1 MRPLKLTM
9 TAFGPYADR
18 TELDMDALG
27 SSGLYLITGDTG
39 AGKTTIFDAIT
50 FALYGEAS
58 GDRREPSMLRS
69 QYASP
74 DTPTRVELVFSYAG
88 KVYTIRRNP
97 EYERPKA
104 RGEGFTTQKA
114 DAELIFPDG
123 RVIARQREVD
133 AAVNE
138 ILGVSR
144 RQFMQ
149 IAMIAQGDFL
159 KLLLA
164 STEERKE
171 IFRHI
176 FRTQQYQTLQE
187 RLKRDASQLN
197 DQCQALR
204 NSVQQYMQGILTAED
219 EPLEKEAAQAREGT
233 LPAAETPALL
243 ERLIERDEAR
253 AAELAEEKKQL
264 DGQKEIVLARL
275 GKIEAKEQAEAA
287 AAELEEKLKEEETRF
302 LALQKTL
309 AERQAEAGAVEE
321 ESAEKTRLEA
331 LLPRY
336 AKAELLAGK
345 IEKAEKELAEKE
357 RKRQEKTRKKEEAG
371 QTLLALKEEQAAL
384 ADAGE
389 TRLKLSAQKEN
400 AENRRKEYEKIRQA
414 LSDLEKKNE
423 ALKKRQAEY
432 REAAE
437 KSRLSAAEYEA
448 QNQVF
453 LDEQAGILAE
463 TLRDGVPCPVCGS
476 TEHPAPAGKSAQA
489 PTEAQLKAV
498 RRAMETARAD
508 AQKKSE
514 ACAVAIAARDSLR
527 EQIGRELEALL
538 PGAEPETAGT
548 QLDVSLGALE
558 TEIGRLTA
566 AVQEAEGRVRRKS
579 ALEREIPLRET
590 EEKALGQ
597 ELEQLRAETAALQ
610 ADIRAKTA
618 QAAAEKADLPFET
631 GAQAEERIAELTG
644 LIRRQKEAFDKADAA
659 CRASDRKLAEY
670 RAAAGKLKEQAAE
683 QLGFDKAE
691 ELEKKQQ
698 LAEAEAKNAQK
709 TGQVGVRL
717 SANRT
722 CLKNIREKSGELAAV
737 EKRCAWVRAL
747 SNTANGTLSGKE
759 KIMLETYIQTTFFD
773 RIIAR
778 ANTRFMVM
786 SGGQYELK
794 RRESAGNN
802 RSQSGLDLDV
812 TDHYNGS
819 ERSVKTLSGGE
830 SFMAS
835 LSLAL
840 GLSDEIQSSAG
851 GVRLE
856 SMFVDEGFGSLDED
870 ALDQAMK
877 ALYGLAQGS
886 RIVGIISHV
895 PELKNRIDRQIVVTK
910 DARGGSRAAVLV

>member
-9 TAFGPYADR
+9 TAFGPYADK

-69 QYASP
+69 QNASP

-88 KVYTIRRNP
+88 KVYTVRRNP

-114 DAELIFPDG
+114 DAELILPDG

-133 AAVNE
+133 AAVYE
-138 ILGVSR
+138 IMGVNR

-164 STEERKE
+164 STDERKE

-187 RLKRDASQLN
+187 RLKREALLLN
-197 DQCQALR
+197 DQRQALK
-204 NSVQQYMQGILTAED
+204 NSVLQYMQGILTAED
-219 EPLEKEAAQAREGT
+219 EPLEQEAARARKGE

-243 ERLIERDEAR
+243 ESLIGRDEAR
-253 AAELAEEKKQL
+253 QAELAEEKKRL
-264 DGQKEIVLARL
+264 DAQKESVLAKL
-275 GKIEAKEQAEAA
+275 GKIEARERAEAA
-287 AAELEEKLKEEETRF
+287 AAELEVNLREEEIRF
-302 LALQKTL
+302 AALEKTL
-309 AERQAEAGAVEE
+309 QERQAEAGAIDE

-336 AKAELLAGK
+336 AKAEAL
-345 IEKAEKELAEKE
+345 EKEIGRAGRLLSEKD
-357 RKRQEKTRKKEEAG
+357 RKRQEKTAKKEEAG
-371 QTLLALKEEQAAL
+371 RTLLSLKEEQAAL

-389 TRLKLSAQKEN
+389 TRLRLSAQKDN
-400 AENRRKEYEKIRQA
+400 AENRRKEYEKVKRA
-414 LSDLEKKNE
+414 LSDLDKKNAVLE
-423 ALKKRQAEY
+423 KRQAEY

-437 KSRLSAAEYEA
+437 KSRLSATRYEV
-448 QNQVF
+448 QNRAF
-453 LDEQAGILAE
+453 LDEQAGIIAE
-463 TLRDGVPCPVCGS
+463 TLKDGVPCPVCGS
-476 TEHPAPAGKSAQA
+476 TEHPAPAGKSEHA
-489 PTEAQLKAV
+489 PTEAQLKEAQK
-498 RRAMETARAD
+498 AMESARAD

-514 ACAVAIAARDSLR
+514 ACAAAKAECGSLR
-527 EQIGRELEALL
+527 EQIAWDLAVLL
-538 PGAEPETAGT
+538 PGAEPETAGAR
-548 QLDVSLGALE
+548 LDASLGALE
-558 TEIGRLTA
+558 TEIGRLTD
-566 AVQEAEGRVRRKS
+566 AVKKEDGRILRKS
-579 ALEREIPLRET
+579 ALEREIPLREA

-597 ELEQLRAETAALQ
+597 ELEQLRAETAALM
-610 ADIRAKTA
+610 ADIRAKSE

-631 GAQAEERIAELTG
+631 GAETESRIEQLTN
-644 LIRRQKEAFDKADAA
+644 LIRRQKEAFEKAESA

-691 ELEKKQQ
+691 ELKKKQL
-698 LAEAEAKNAQK
+698 LAEAEAAVAQK
-709 TGQVGVRL
+709 SGQVGIRL
-717 SANRT
+717 NANRT
-722 CLKNIREKSGELAAV
+722 CLKNIREKSGDLAAV
-737 EKRCAWVRAL
+737 EERCTWIRAL
-747 SNTANGTLSGKE
+747 ANTANGTISGKE
-759 KIMLETYIQTTFFD
+759 KIMLETYVQMTFFD

-786 SGGQYELK
+786 SGGRYELK
-794 RRESAGNN
+794 RRQSAGNN

-812 TDHYNGS
+812 TDHYSGS

-851 GVRLE
+851 GVRLD
-856 SMFVDEGFGSLDED
+856 SMFVDEGFGSLDEES
-870 ALDQAMK
+870 LDQAMK

-886 RIVGIISHV
+886 RLVGIISHV
-895 PELKNRIDRQIVVTK
+895 SELKNRIDRQIVVTK
-910 DARGGSRAAVLV
+910 DAHGGSRAAVLV